1 MTQDDCIVVADFNN
15 YRLQVF
21 TAEGDFMGSEE
32 SQPLQ
37 FNRPFDVAIDHN
49 GRIFV
54 TEDGNNRV
62 QVLNADLTY
71 SHCFGS
77 KGAQPGEFDDP
88 HGIAIDAD
96 GMVYVA
102 DWGNNRVQKFTPEGK
117 LLTVI
122 DSTIKEKE
130 EVG

>member
-1 MTQDDCIVVADFNN
+1 
-15 YRLQVF
+15 
-21 TAEGDFMGSEE
+21 MGSEE

-117 LLTVI
+117 LLTV
-122 DSTIKEKE
+122 KEKE